1 MNKQGRKTN
10 SKLNFKRI
18 IPAIIALI
26 LIIVVIVLIVKAV
39 TRKSDDISLDGSSAG
54 LIEKAEMINKLEA
67 EYDGNPYNVPETFTT
82 TEDTYVGESS
92 EELSASEISDVKNTI
107 ISKFKSYSPEE
118 LGIDCSM
125 DNVRMIFN
133 TGTTTIADTKCLVF
147 NTYKVDGESMQ
158 YISKFAMS
166 IDGNTL
172 YKFDNQLFVYRMIGQ

>member
-1 MNKQGRKTN
+1 MSKQGRKAN
-10 SKLNFKRI
+10 KIDIKRL
-18 IPAIIALI
+18 IPAIIALV
-26 LIIVVIVLIVKAV
+26 LIIVVIVMIVKAV
-39 TRKSDDISLDGSSAG
+39 TRKSDNISLNGESAG

-82 TEDTYVGESS
+82 TESTYVGEES
-92 EELSASEISDVKNTI
+92 EELSADEISNVKNTI
-107 ISKFKSYSPEE
+107 INNFKSYSPEE
-118 LGIDCSM
+118 LGINCSM

-147 NTYKVDGESMQ
+147 NVYSVDGEAMQ
-158 YISKFAMS
+158 YVSKFAMS

>member
-1 MNKQGRKTN
+1 MNKQGRKIN

-39 TRKSDDISLDGSSAG
+39 TRESDDISLDGSSAG

-107 ISKFKSYSPEE
+107 ISKFKSYTPEE

-147 NTYKVDGESMQ
+147 NAYKVDGESMQ

>member
-1 MNKQGRKTN
+1 MSKQGRKAN
-10 SKLNFKRI
+10 KIDIKRL
-18 IPAIIALI
+18 IPAIIALV
-26 LIIVVIVLIVKAV
+26 LIIVVIVMIVKAV
-39 TRKSDDISLDGSSAG
+39 TRKSDNISLNGESAG

-82 TEDTYVGESS
+82 TESTYVGEES
-92 EELSASEISDVKNTI
+92 EELSADEISNVKNTI
-107 ISKFKSYSPEE
+107 INKFKSYSPEE
-118 LGIDCSM
+118 LGINCSM